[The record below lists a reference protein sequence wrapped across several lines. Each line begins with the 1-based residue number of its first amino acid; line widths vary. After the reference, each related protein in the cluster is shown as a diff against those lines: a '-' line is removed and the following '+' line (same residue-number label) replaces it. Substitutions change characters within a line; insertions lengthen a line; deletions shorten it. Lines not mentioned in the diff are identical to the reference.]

1 MDTPTAV
8 KVIDEKTSPEFVGR
22 VLQVDLGSG
31 EVKRWQVSRETSIA
45 YIGGRGLGARLLL
58 DLLPPETDPLSPE
71 NVLMFVT
78 GPLTGTPFPGTGK
91 YVVITKSPATN
102 TYLDSYSSGL
112 LAPAM
117 RFAGMDVLLIK
128 GRAPLPSYLWIK
140 DDRVE
145 IRPAEDLWGV
155 DAFQVETTLR
165 DRHGHEDVGIAVI
178 GPAGENLVKYASI
191 GSDYYRH
198 AGRGGSGAVM
208 GSKNLKAIAL
218 RGTGG
223 LPMADVQQV
232 IELQAKQIAKLPD
245 SAGAQIRINY
255 GTTSTFPITNAAGM
269 LPTRNFQSG
278 TFPEAVNVLDAAG
291 IKKITIGNAGCYG
304 CIVPC
309 ARLVKV
315 RKDERLL
322 TIEGPEYET
331 LAMLGSNL
339 GINDPAF
346 VVEANLLCDELGID
360 TISTGVVLGF
370 AMECVERGLLDDPSV
385 ADLRFG
391 NAEAALRALKD
402 IAYRRGAGDLMAEG
416 VRTMAEEIGG
426 GSERFAMHVKG
437 LEFPAYDPRAGF
449 GTGLTYAV
457 TPRGACHR
465 RAWPPAREVL
475 GGVPPYTIEGKAAM
489 VKEMFD
495 ERCIYHSLLVCD
507 YAGSGLAIPFCEYA
521 EFIAAVT
528 GFRYAEEDLW
538 KAADRIETTIRLFNL
553 GAGLTRA
560 DDTLPARILEEPL
573 PDGPAQGQ
581 LFGREGLETM
591 KDEYYALRGWDEE
604 GVPLP
609 DTLDRYGIPSQEGE
623 RS

>member
-1 MDTPTAV
+1 VGTTIDITLT
-8 KVIDEKTSPEFVGR
+8 DEKRNPEFMGR
-22 VLQVDLGSG
+22 VLEVNLTTG
-31 EVKRWQVSRETSIA
+31 EAVRWEVGKEKCID

-58 DLLPPETDPLSPE
+58 DLLPPETDPLSPD

-117 RFAGMDVLLIK
+117 RFAGIDVLLIK
-128 GRAPLPSYLWIK
+128 GKAPDPSYLWIE
-140 DDRVE
+140 DDHVE
-145 IRPAEDLWGV
+145 VRPADDLWGQ
-155 DAFQVETTLR
+155 DAFIVETILR

-178 GPAGENLVKYASI
+178 GPGGENLVKYATI

-218 RGTGG
+218 RGTRG
-223 LPMADVQQV
+223 LPLADVPRV
-232 IELQAKQIAKLPD
+232 LELQAEQIAKLPD
-245 SAGAQIRINY
+245 SAGAQVRINY
-255 GTTSTFPITNAAGM
+255 GTTSTFPVTNAAGM

-278 TFPEAVNVLDAAG
+278 TYPEAVGVLDAEG
-291 IKKITIGNAGCYG
+291 IKKITVGNAGCYG

-309 ARLVKV
+309 ARLVEVETKD
-315 RKDERLL
+315 RKIR
-322 TIEGPEYET
+322 IEGPEYET
-331 LAMLGSNL
+331 LALLGSNL
-339 GINDPAF
+339 CINDPAF

-370 AMECVERGLLDDPSV
+370 AMECVERGLWDDPSV

-416 VRTMAEEIGG
+416 VRGMAEEIGR

-507 YAGSGLAIPFCEYA
+507 YAGSGLAIPFREYA
-521 EFIAAVT
+521 EFIEATT
-528 GFRYAEEDLW
+528 GYHYAEEDLW
-538 KAADRIETTIRLFNL
+538 VAADRTETTIRLFNI

-560 DDTLPARILEEPL
+560 DDNLPARILEEPL
-573 PDGPAQGQ
+573 PDGPARGQ
-581 LFGREGLETM
+581 LFGLEGLETM

-609 DTLDRYGIPSQEGE
+609 ETLERYGIS
-623 RS
+623 S

>member
-1 MDTPTAV
+1 VQVNSLVTAKTV
-8 KVIDEKTSPEFVGR
+8 EKKKSPEFVGR
-22 VLQVDLGSG
+22 ILQVDLTSG
-31 EVKRWQVSRETSIA
+31 DVKQWEVGRETCID

-58 DLLPPETDPLSPE
+58 DLLPPQTDPLSPE

-117 RFAGMDVLLIK
+117 RLAGMDVLLIK
-128 GRAPLPSYLWIK
+128 GRAPVPSYLWIE

-145 IRPAEDLWGV
+145 VRPAEDLWGV
-155 DAFQVETTLR
+155 DAFEVETILR

-178 GPAGENLVKYASI
+178 GPAGENLVKYATI

-198 AGRGGSGAVM
+198 AGRGGAGAVM
-208 GSKNLKAIAL
+208 GSKNLKAVAL

-223 LPMADVQQV
+223 LPLADPQQV
-232 IELQAKQIAKLPD
+232 MELQAKQIAKLPD

-278 TFPEAVNVLDAAG
+278 TFPEAVNVLDAEG

-309 ARLVKV
+309 ARLVEVKKED
-315 RKDERLL
+315 RKLS
-322 TIEGPEYET
+322 IEGPEYET

-339 GINDPAF
+339 GISDPAF

-370 AMECVERGLLDDPSV
+370 AMECVERGLLQDPSV

-402 IAYRRGAGDLMAEG
+402 IAYRRDAGDLMAEG
-416 VRTMAEEIGG
+416 VRGMAEKIGG
-426 GSERFAMHVKG
+426 DSERFAMHVKG

-507 YAGSGLAIPFCEYA
+507 YAGSGLAIPFSEYA
-521 EFIAAVT
+521 EFIAATT

-538 KAADRIETTIRLFNL
+538 EAADRIETTIRLFNL

-591 KDEYYALRGWDEE
+591 KDEYYALRGWDDE

-609 DTLDRYGIPSQEGE
+609 DTLDRYGIAS
-623 RS
+623 